1 MTLFN
6 LCIPQLVLSAIAY
19 SGRPVPH
26 QVKTCP
32 LPPLAPTCNS
42 LRAIAS
48 VAVICRLLALKR
60 PNDLAYMLKYSL
72 CPVLYST

>member
-26 QVKTCP
+26 RVKTCR
-32 LPPLAPTCNS
+32 PPLAPTCNS
-42 LRAIAS
+42 LHAIAS

-60 PNDLAYMLKYSL
+60 PNDLAY
-72 CPVLYST
+72 VEV

>member
-6 LCIPQLVLSAIAY
+6 LCISQLVLSALAA
-19 SGRPVPH
+19 SLQWEARATPSEN
-26 QVKTCP
+26 
-32 LPPLAPTCNS
+32 LPPSLAPTCNS

-60 PNDLAYMLKYSL
+60 PNELAYIEI
-72 CPVLYST
+72 

>member
-6 LCIPQLVLSAIAY
+6 LCIPQLVLSAIALC

-26 QVKTCP
+26 RVKTCH
-32 LPPLAPTCNS
+32 PPLAPTCNS